1 MAAEHPH
8 TDKSDRKG
16 TLSTADLGT
25 SDDEALE
32 QYGVWVKAGPEDVRD
47 EAGSS
52 ASFEITDLD
61 AQEDEEAL
69 NEASLTEEEEEL
81 LGSLEDETVPSP
93 SAEDEFSIDD
103 LPRLADS
110 EADALTIEDVD
121 FPDDFSIGDDDIDV
135 SSDRTLSTT
144 EVGEESQSGHINGT
158 REYSNEEEELMDI
171 PEGSASILQKIE
183 EDLLSI
189 KAELTELKNQIYSL
203 RAGATRDDSSDKKD
217 EMDSGFFEED
227 EDETIALTGDEL
239 DNILNTADITEQTGQ
254 STVSPEDSDLI
265 MDEEVSEDQASLVDL
280 PDLIDLDGDSHPAF
294 VPPKD
299 AASDD
304 IAGLTEAPDDELTL
318 AEEHTEDDDL
328 LDLPEEEEIVL
339 EDLGDADETAP
350 LSEEIDEIEIDF
362 GEEELQTEPEETSDA
377 LAPDEEISFDLDEEL
392 ELSPSEEEDIAATEE
407 IVQEEEL
414 PDISDASFGEIGL
427 EDEPE
432 EELLDLSQEEIELP
446 EERDIELPTMESL
459 APGAGDDATL
469 PDDLKSEIRSV
480 LKYMDQLL
488 ESLPEDKIE
497 EFARSEY
504 FDTYKRLF
512 EELGLAT

>member
-8 TDKSDRKG
+8 TDKSERKG

-47 EAGSS
+47 DIASS
-52 ASFEITDLD
+52 PSFEITDLD
-61 AQEDEEAL
+61 AQEDEEVL
-69 NEASLTEEEEEL
+69 SSLTEEEEEL
-81 LGSLEDETVPSP
+81 LGSLEDETVPSG
-93 SAEDEFSIDD
+93 EDEFGLDD

-110 EADALTIEDVD
+110 EADALTIGDID
-121 FPDDFSIGDDDIDV
+121 LPDDFTIGDDDIDV
-135 SSDRTLSTT
+135 SSDRDLSTT
-144 EVGEESQSGHINGT
+144 GVGEEARSGRTSGT
-158 REYSNEEEELMDI
+158 PKYSNEEEEPMDI

-203 RAGATRDDSSDKKD
+203 RGGTPRDDSSEKKD

-254 STVSPEDSDLI
+254 STVSPEDSDLVL
-265 MDEEVSEDQASLVDL
+265 DEVVSEDPAALVDL
-280 PDLIDLDGDSHPAF
+280 PDIIDLDGDSPTAFAPPADEA
-294 VPPKD
+294 P
-299 AASDD
+299 DD
-304 IAGLTEAPDDELTL
+304 IAGLTEAPVDELTL
-318 AEEHTEDDDL
+318 EEEHAGDDDL

-339 EDLGDADETAP
+339 EDLSGADDSMP
-350 LSEEIDEIEIDF
+350 LSEDIDEIEIDF
-362 GEEELQTEPEETSDA
+362 GEEEELKSEPEE
-377 LAPDEEISFDLDEEL
+377 APAEHAPEEEISFDLDEDL
-392 ELSPSEEEDIAATEE
+392 ELSPSEEEDIAATED
-407 IVQEEEL
+407 VAQEEEL
-414 PDISDASFGEIGL
+414 PDISDASFAAMDAE
-427 EDEPE
+427 EEPE

-446 EERDIELPTMESL
+446 EEEAIELPTTETF
-459 APGAGDDATL
+459 APRAGDDATL